1 MRCPACSYLYFKSL
15 DTCPKCGSDLGIA
28 PETAPAE
35 VPSLIPETPAA
46 ETIPQAVSEDSS
58 SPPAA
63 VMDVEAIPSAAMEA
77 IEPGSSLAK
86 TDATVRP
93 RRRRQKEAAPAI
105 SAESATTEMVS
116 PDMPAATAASTE
128 IPSTVVSATVVSAE
142 FNSPPT
148 LENPPVTAR
157 TTPET
162 ALAFQQEIRPEVPL
176 DELSFSRFARP
187 EPELAGVD
195 LRAPAPLPEQIAN
208 GQKNA
213 EIVARGYDAGSI
225 STKYSPATSEPLL
238 AVAPVETESSE
249 KLLSSDVGE
258 TSFHPAPAR
267 EAPAPIALP
276 KPAPVVAV
284 PELARPELKTPKIEP
299 LKVALPRPKPLSGE
313 RLPRLFPA
321 ASPETFPPSQLETV
335 VEDDP
340 PEYVFDQ
347 SSPMLAGT
355 VYLDRSDAEDTFTR
369 IVNTVEPEKT
379 PPDAGA
385 CTEQV
390 IPKAVSEPGAIPAV
404 TETCTASANDSEDN
418 IEDISNDLAVQVASE
433 PVADHSFLTGESL
446 PITTADIDRP
456 LPEILR
462 LGAIDDNGED
472 DEQPASIRHAEP
484 ALAPHDSSGP
494 QAVYYAQPEELP
506 TNLSNSVSLP
516 SWTPPE
522 KRIEQIFTE
531 MDDMSQRFDAPVVPN
546 PEPIVPF
553 NDGRFPGAMGL
564 DFSQADEPGS
574 SVTGKTLVSAR
585 SPDHS
590 RFDQI
595 SFKLGQSGNQEV
607 TPESQLESA
616 DILGTGTGI
625 GIRLDTPPGIGLT
638 GKLDNYPAMAARS
651 RLKDRLPSFGSLFN
665 LKPRLTLPRKLLIK
679 RSIAYLIDTVITL
692 VALAMFVVAADWF
705 TGAEFSVLHS
715 PGEWIARTW
724 WVLLILKTL
733 IEGIF
738 YVGLVTLVGQ
748 TPGDMLMK
756 LKIVSRDGAD
766 ASPALVIRR
775 YFWLWPFNLIICWG
789 ALPLIIGGSETAH
802 DRRAGTRVV
811 EVV

>member
-1 MRCPACSYLYFKSL
+1 
-15 DTCPKCGSDLGIA
+15 
-28 PETAPAE
+28 
-35 VPSLIPETPAA
+35 
-46 ETIPQAVSEDSS
+46 
-58 SPPAA
+58 
-63 VMDVEAIPSAAMEA
+63 MEA
-77 IEPGSSLAK
+77 IEPGSLPAK

-93 RRRRQKEAAPAI
+93 RRRRQKETAPTM
-105 SAESATTEMVS
+105 SVESATTEVVP
-116 PDMPAATAASTE
+116 PDMSAATAASAE
-128 IPSTVVSATVVSAE
+128 MPSAVVSAE

-148 LENPPVTAR
+148 LDNPPVTAR
-157 TTPET
+157 ATPET

-195 LRAPAPLPEQIAN
+195 LRAPAPLPEQIAS

-238 AVAPVETESSE
+238 TVAPVETESSE

-276 KPAPVVAV
+276 KPAPVIAV

-321 ASPETFPPSQLETV
+321 ASPEAFPSSQLEAV
-335 VEDDP
+335 VENDP
-340 PEYVFDQ
+340 SEYVFDQ

-369 IVNTVEPEKT
+369 IVNTVEPERT

-390 IPKAVSEPGAIPAV
+390 IPKAVSESGAIPAV
-404 TETCTASANDSEDN
+404 TETCTTNTNDSEDN

-433 PVADHSFLTGESL
+433 PVADHSFLTGDSL

-462 LGAIDDNGED
+462 LGVVDDNREND
-472 DEQPASIRHAEP
+472 EWPEARVEQPGTERSSGNNNIFTPPVDSHPSEIQPAASIRHAEP
-484 ALAPHDSSGP
+484 ALAPPDSSGP

-522 KRIEQIFTE
+522 KRIEQIFSE
-531 MDDMSQRFDAPVVPN
+531 MDDMSQKFDAPVVPN

-553 NDGRFPGAMGL
+553 NDGRFPDAMGL

-595 SFKLGQSGNQEV
+595 SFKLGQSGNQEI

-651 RLKDRLPSFGSLFN
+651 RLKDRLPSLGSLSN

-705 TGAEFSVLHS
+705 TGAEFSVLHN